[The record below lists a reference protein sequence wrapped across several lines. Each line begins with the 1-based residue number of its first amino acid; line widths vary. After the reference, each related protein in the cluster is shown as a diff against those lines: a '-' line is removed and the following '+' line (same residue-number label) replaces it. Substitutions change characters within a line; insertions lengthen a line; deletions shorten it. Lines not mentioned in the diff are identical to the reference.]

1 MIEATPEQQAQMS
14 SHARRFTT
22 PALLDAIQAFNTAA
36 SDQRSAWQPALPLEM
51 ALAQLISERPSSGE
65 AAARRAGEPATSTAP
80 ATERAEKPPKTASP
94 KAQAAPEPVE
104 QPAVQSASAEQPPV
118 SEEASQAVSDAIPEQ
133 AENSAAVDLQTILN
147 NWQKIRQRVKTQ
159 SSPVDGLLNSCKSI
173 TMRTGV
179 LQLGFGSE
187 VLKTMMEKG
196 NNLKI
201 TRKAIREVLGV
212 EVEIACIV
220 VQGKGSQ
227 LQLDADIEA
236 DGMVSTAIRLGGKI
250 VHKE

>member
-1 MIEATPEQQAQMS
+1 M
-14 SHARRFTT
+14 
-22 PALLDAIQAFNTAA
+22 AA

-51 ALAQLISERPSSGE
+51 ALAQLVSES
-65 AAARRAGEPATSTAP
+65 ATPATGEQEQAVQP
-80 ATERAEKPPKTASP
+80 AASIPAVPTRAEKTHKAASSKAETAPTPASQPPAP
-94 KAQAAPEPVE
+94 KIAAE
-104 QPAVQSASAEQPPV
+104 QPAVSQSEAQPV
-118 SEEASQAVSDAIPEQ
+118 SDEASIPTQNTSAVE
-133 AENSAAVDLQTILN
+133 LQTILE
-147 NWQKIRQRVKTQ
+147 NWQKIRQRVKAQ

-173 TMRTGV
+173 TIRNGV
-179 LQLGFGSE
+179 LQLGFGSD

-201 TRKAIREVLGV
+201 TRKAIRDVLGV
-212 EVEIACIV
+212 EVDIACVV

-227 LQLDADIEA
+227 MQLDADIEA